1 MEHLYVTLMN
11 LGIGSRHYSI
21 KGPRNA
27 PLLEATMFR
36 TIVLGLATVA
46 TIAAVTVAAA
56 AIGTAAATY
65 AIDKATLT
73 VTVTTATPATP
84 QWPARY
90 VGRFVGLS

>member
-1 MEHLYVTLMN
+1 MN
-11 LGIGSRHYSI
+11 LGVGRRHYSI
-21 KGPRNA
+21 KGPIDA

-36 TIVLGLATVA
+36 KIILGLATAA
-46 TIAAVTVAAA
+46 TIAAITVAAA
-56 AIGTAAATY
+56 VIGTAAATY
-65 AIDKATLT
+65 AIDKATLS

>member
-1 MEHLYVTLMN
+1 MEYFHLTVMN
-11 LGIGSRHYSI
+11 LGVGSRHYSM
-21 KGPRNA
+21 KGPIDT

-36 TIVLGLATVA
+36 TIILGLATVA

-56 AIGTAAATY
+56 GIGTAAATY

-73 VTVTTATPATP
+73 VTMTTATPATP